1 MHTEVVANI
10 KSRDEIE
17 NLVLQEEKLEYYEDP
32 PNEYQYY
39 SSFEDMNL
47 LKRDIFLNNQ
57 NDKIIHANPKQ

>member
-1 MHTEVVANI
+1 MN
-10 KSRDEIE
+10 IE
-17 NLVLQEEKLEYYEDP
+17 NLVLQEEKLEYYEAP